1 MLKMIKIRFCNLYIY
16 DRLLLLTIQEGMSKM
31 VLVSEAYTT
40 IPTTFSTV
48 LQEQVYQVLQELEM
62 DFQRVETE
70 EVITMED
77 CQQINERLEMDM
89 VKTLFLCNRQKTN
102 FYLFITCGDKPFK
115 SKEFSQALE
124 IARVSFASAEQM
136 DLMLGTKI
144 GAATIFSALLN
155 EAEKVQLVL
164 DKEVC
169 EQEYYGCSDGTTTG
183 YLKLKTAD
191 VLQKFLPYVKRQ
203 PKIIDV

>member
-1 MLKMIKIRFCNLYIY
+1 
-16 DRLLLLTIQEGMSKM
+16 M
-31 VLVSEAYTT
+31 VLVSDAYTT
-40 IPTTFSTV
+40 IPTTFETP
-48 LQEQVYQVLQELEM
+48 LQEKVYQTLQELDM
-62 DFQRVETE
+62 AFQRVETD

-77 CQQINERLEMDM
+77 CQQINERLDMEM

-102 FYLFITCGDKPFK
+102 FYLFVTCGDKPFK

-136 DLMLGTKI
+136 ASMLGTKI
-144 GAATIFSALLN
+144 GAATIFSGLLK
-155 EAEKVQLVL
+155 EADKVQLVL
-164 DKEVC
+164 DKAVC

-183 YLKLKTAD
+183 YLKLKTEE

-203 PKIIDV
+203 PKIIEV

>member
-1 MLKMIKIRFCNLYIY
+1 
-16 DRLLLLTIQEGMSKM
+16 M
-31 VLVSEAYTT
+31 VLVSEAFTAVPATY
-40 IPTTFSTV
+40 STP
-48 LQEQVYQVLQELEM
+48 LQEKVYQVLEELGM
-62 DFQRVETE
+62 DFERVETE

-77 CQQINERLEMDM
+77 CKQINERLDMEM

-102 FYLFITCGDKPFK
+102 FYLFVTCGDKPFK

-136 DLMLGTKI
+136 DELLGTKI
-144 GAATIFSALLN
+144 GAATIFSTLL
-155 EAEKVQLVL
+155 EKARKVQLVL
-164 DKEVC
+164 DKDVC
-169 EQEYYGCSDGTTTG
+169 QQEYYGCSDGTTTG

-203 PKIIDV
+203 PKIIEV